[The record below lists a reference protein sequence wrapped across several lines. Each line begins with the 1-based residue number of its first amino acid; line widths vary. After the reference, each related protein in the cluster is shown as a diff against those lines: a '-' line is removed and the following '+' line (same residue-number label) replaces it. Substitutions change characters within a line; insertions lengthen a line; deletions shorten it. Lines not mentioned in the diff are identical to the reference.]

1 MPEKIWDPKNCVQC
15 SLFPAAC
22 PYMGPDLK
30 SLLCAAVE
38 THMGKA
44 GIESLEKQVHEAT
57 TMKGSGCQGDCD
69 ECTLPDW
76 MKNC

>member
-1 MPEKIWDPKNCVQC
+1 
-15 SLFPAAC
+15 
-22 PYMGPDLK
+22 MGTNLK

-44 GIESLEKQVHEAT
+44 GLISLERQVKEAT
-57 TMKGSGCQGDCD
+57 TVKAPGCEGDC
-69 ECTLPDW
+69 EQCILPDW

>member
-1 MPEKIWDPKNCVQC
+1 M
-15 SLFPAAC
+15 FPAAC
-22 PYMGPDLK
+22 PFMGTNLK

-44 GIESLEKQVHEAT
+44 GLISLERQVKEAT
-57 TMKGSGCQGDCD
+57 TVKAPGCEGDC
-69 ECTLPDW
+69 EQCILPDW